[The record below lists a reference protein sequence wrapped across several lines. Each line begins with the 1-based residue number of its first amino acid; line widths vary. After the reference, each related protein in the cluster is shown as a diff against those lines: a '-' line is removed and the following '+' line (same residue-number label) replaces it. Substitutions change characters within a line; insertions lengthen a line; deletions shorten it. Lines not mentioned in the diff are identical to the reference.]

1 MNQLSHMSSYAI
13 SIIVGALATGKE
25 DVQIM
30 CSPEA
35 SFMDLGDTFQWYFTR
50 TTIDNGIQLRG
61 MASTQCL
68 DQHLKFSPSET
79 SA

>member
-1 MNQLSHMSSYAI
+1 MNQLSCMSSYAI

-25 DVQIM
+25 DIQIM

-35 SFMDLGDTFQWYFTR
+35 SFTDLGDTLQWYFTR

-61 MASTQCL
+61 NGKYSMSGSAS
-68 DQHLKFSPSET
+68 
-79 SA
+79 